1 MNNPVLPIMEHLA
14 FSVANNSTNPV
25 IALTEALAET
35 PALPVKIG
43 VKIKTIRLQKHMT
56 QNQLATVC
64 DFEKASMS
72 RIESGQSNPTLR
84 TLNKISNA
92 LEVPLVEL
100 FY

>member
-1 MNNPVLPIMEHLA
+1 MEHLA